1 MRKLREHDVR
11 WQEGKTWSLVFHA
24 GEQVTQFFKE
34 ARTIFF
40 SENA

>member
-11 WQEGKTWSLVFHA
+11 WQEGKTWSLAFHA
-24 GEQVTQFFKE
+24 GEQVTQLFKK
-34 ARTIFF
+34 ACKMLF